1 MNTGLTLK
9 KMLQEADKGGY
20 AIPSFNYSDIW
31 DLMAIIEAAE
41 ELKAPI
47 MFAANQIVAGV
58 FTPGVS
64 GAMGVAF
71 MNQASVPI
79 IHHLDHSKHVDLC
92 KKCID
97 NQYPSVMID
106 GSDHDLETNIKM
118 VKEVMDYAKANGRW
132 VHVEAEVGKIPGK
145 GVEGFVSEEEKYL
158 VEVKDVI
165 ELVKSTNVDS
175 LAIGIGSQHGFYK
188 GTPKLNIQRLDEVN
202 AAVDTPLVLH
212 GGSGIR
218 LHPQRPERGGPGGAG
233 PAAGHHLGLLQ
244 RSDLRHPASGGQHVG
259 GAGPLAL
266 PAGPAGKV
274 LWPAV
279 GEGAAGSNPDTGGL
293 SGAAPAALR
302 KPAGPL
308 RLP

>member
-9 KMLQEADKGGY
+9 KMLQDADKGGY

-58 FTPGVS
+58 LTPGVS

-118 VKEVMDYAKANGRW
+118 VKEVMDYAKADGRW

-145 GVEGFVSEEEKYL
+145 GVEGYVSEEEKFL
-158 VEVKDVI
+158 VEVSDVVQ
-165 ELVKSTNVDS
+165 LVKETNVDS
-175 LAIGIGSQHGFYK
+175 LAVGIGSQHGFYK
-188 GTPKLNIQRLDEVN
+188 GTPKLNIKRLDEVN

-212 GGSGIR
+212 GGSGIPR
-218 LHPQRPERGGPGGAG
+218 ETVREAIRHGINKMNVGTIIHCTYMNSLRAELNRVGDNPYTLDVM
-233 PAAGHHLGLLQ
+233 AAIKHNIKE
-244 RSDLRHPASGGQHVG
+244 VV
-259 GAGPLAL
+259 
-266 PAGPAGKV
+266 KE
-274 LWPAV
+274 WI
-279 GEGAAGSNPDTGGL
+279 DTCMDVNK
-293 SGAAPAALR
+293 A
-302 KPAGPL
+302 
-308 RLP
+308 